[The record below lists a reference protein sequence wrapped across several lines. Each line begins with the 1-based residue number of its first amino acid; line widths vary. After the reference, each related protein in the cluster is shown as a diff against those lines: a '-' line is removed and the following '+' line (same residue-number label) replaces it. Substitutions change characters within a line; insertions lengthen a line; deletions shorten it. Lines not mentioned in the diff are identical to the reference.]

1 MNILL
6 TAIGSM
12 SAKCAINQLK
22 TTGHNII
29 GCDIYPKEWHTESK
43 LCDYFYQAPY
53 ATDEEKYCVPLN
65 FNKYFYKPAK
75 LREAREIV
83 DSLKSLD
90 READKMMSRIMEGLG
105 A

>member
-1 MNILL
+1 MPFKYEGGIEAFMRNEVL
-6 TAIGSM
+6 TYAPD
-12 SAKCAINQLK
+12 AWVDADK
-22 TTGHNII
+22 TVVGYEI
-29 GCDIYPKEWHTESK
+29 
-43 LCDYFYQAPY
+43 
-53 ATDEEKYCVPLN
+53 N

-75 LREAREIV
+75 LREAKEIV